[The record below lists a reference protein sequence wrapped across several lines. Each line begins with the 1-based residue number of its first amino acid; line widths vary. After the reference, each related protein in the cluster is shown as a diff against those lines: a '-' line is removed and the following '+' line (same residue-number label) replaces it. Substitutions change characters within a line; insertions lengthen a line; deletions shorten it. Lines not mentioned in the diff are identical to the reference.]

1 MIKYYAFFSFSCID
15 SHIHFIPHR
24 RIGLS
29 KSLLGEEAYNRTLE
43 KLNKD
48 LPEDKKVR
56 TVKSVM
62 KKRLFPPEM
71 CMVVHLIS
79 SI

>member
-1 MIKYYAFFSFSCID
+1 MFLKHLLRPFNIHVNNLVLCLFSFSCID

-56 TVKSVM
+56 TVK
-62 KKRLFPPEM
+62 
-71 CMVVHLIS
+71 
-79 SI
+79 